1 MMLTAAL
8 LAATLA
14 QPYPYPPY
22 PPPPPEYPPPAY
34 APPPRHRQPQ
44 YQQPQQQPRGMV
56 GLVLMPIGSATLS
69 SDEQATTYASEVHG
83 ALALEVRSPYYGPLS
98 GARLR
103 FVGELSDHDRVVEA
117 GFKYNFF
124 DPLPVQPFIALGLGA
139 ARLGPEVDWRASFS
153 GSIGLDLFL
162 TPNFFLSAEL
172 KGRSFADPPA
182 SSLTAVYGNGV
193 SQGIA
198 LFGLGAFF

>member
-1 MMLTAAL
+1 MMLSAAL
-8 LAATLA
+8 LAVTLA

-22 PPPPPEYPPPAY
+22 PPPPPPSYPPPAY
-34 APPPRHRQPQ
+34 APPPRYRQAQ
-44 YQQPQQQPRGMV
+44 AQQQQPRGMV
-56 GLVLMPIGSATLS
+56 GLVFMPLGSATLS
-69 SDEQATTYASEVHG
+69 SDETGTTYASQVHG

-103 FVGELSDHDRVVEA
+103 FVGELSEHDRVLEA
-117 GFKYNFF
+117 SFKYNFL
-124 DPLPVQPFIALGLGA
+124 DPLPLQPFIALGMGA
-139 ARLGPEVDWRASFS
+139 ARLGPEVDWRAEFAASAGIDF
-153 GSIGLDLFL
+153 FL

-172 KGRSFADPPA
+172 KGRAFSDPPA